1 MRVSLSWLRE
11 YAAIP
16 AGATPLEVDTALVRA
31 GLETESVED
40 LREKV
45 TGPLVVGRVA
55 SVEELTEFKKPIR
68 HCLVEVGEAEPRSI
82 ICGARNF
89 AEGDLVVVALPG
101 AVLPGGFAIGSR
113 KTYGRLSDGMICS
126 SRELG
131 VSDEHEGIIVLP
143 SDVDAAVGD
152 DARPVVGLDDVVF
165 EVNVTP
171 DRGYCFSVRGVARE
185 VAQSLGVDYRD
196 PAELTVPGT
205 VTAEGPYPLR
215 VEDTEAC
222 PRFVLRAVTGV
233 DPKAQ
238 SPQWMQRR
246 LTHAGMRPISLAVDI
261 TNYLMLELGQPLHA
275 FDRTALRGTLVVRR
289 AHPGEKLT
297 TLDDVQR
304 VLDPE
309 DIVIAD
315 DSGVTS
321 LAGVMGGSTSE
332 VADDTTEVLF
342 EAANWEPVSIAR
354 TARRH
359 KLVSEAGKRFER
371 GTDPALCAVAATRA
385 AELLVEYGGGVLEE
399 HVTDIDNRRPR
410 TPDTISAGLAARL
423 AGIDYT
429 VEETVEALRTVGC
442 EVAVDG
448 AELTVTAPSWRPDLT
463 DPADYAEEIIRV
475 RGYDALEGELPNAT
489 PGRGLTAEQRRR
501 RSVGRS
507 LAEAGYVETLC
518 YPFVAP
524 EAHDA
529 FGLGA
534 DDPRRRALR
543 IANPISAAEPELRTS
558 LLPPLLGALKRN
570 IGRGHRDLALYEAGL
585 VFHPKQGAE
594 ELPVPE
600 PAVDRRPSDEELA
613 QIAAIMPEQ
622 PRHVAVVLAGDF
634 EPAGW
639 WGPGRAADW
648 TDAVAAAHTV
658 ARSGGIEL
666 TVRQGEYAPWHPGRC
681 AELVLDGRVVGYAGE
696 LHPEVI
702 EALELPRRTCAMEL
716 DLDAL
721 PLPEAVRAPSVSI
734 YPPARIDV
742 AVVVAASTPS
752 AEVARALSEGAGE
765 LLEDIELFD
774 VFSGEQLGEGRKS
787 LAYKLTFRAEDRTLT
802 AEEAVAARDAAVA
815 VAAERVGAALRAV

>member
-11 YAAIP
+11 YAAVP
-16 AGATPLEVDTALVRA
+16 AEATPLEIDTALVRA

-40 LREKV
+40 LRERV

-68 HCLVEVGEAEPRSI
+68 HCWVEVGEAEPRSV

-126 SRELG
+126 ASEIG
-131 VSDEHEGIIVLP
+131 VSDEHDGIIVLP
-143 SDVDAAVGD
+143 SDVDAVIGA
-152 DARPVVGLDDVVF
+152 DARPIVGLDDVVF

-171 DRGYCFSVRGVARE
+171 DRGYCFSVRGIARE
-185 VAQSLGVDYRD
+185 LAQSMGVDYRD
-196 PAELTVPGT
+196 PAALTVAAPA
-205 VTAEGPYPLR
+205 TAEGPYPLR
-215 VEDTEAC
+215 VEDTVAC
-222 PRFVLRAVTGV
+222 PRFALRAVSGV

-238 SPQWMQRR
+238 SPLWMQRR
-246 LTHAGMRPISLAVDI
+246 LTHAGMRPISLPVDI
-261 TNYLMLELGQPLHA
+261 TNYLLLELGQPLHA
-275 FDRTALRGTLVVRR
+275 FDRNALRGSLVVRR
-289 AHPGEKLT
+289 AHPGEKFT

-359 KLVSEAGKRFER
+359 RLVSEAGKRYER
-371 GTDPALCAVAATRA
+371 GVDPALCDIAATRA
-385 AELLVEYGGGVLEE
+385 AALLVEYGGGVLDE
-399 HVTDIDNRRPR
+399 HVTDLDHRRPAR
-410 TPDTISAGLAARL
+410 EYRLDAGLAGRL
-423 AGIDYT
+423 AGLEYT
-429 VEETVEALRTVGC
+429 VEETAGALRTVGC
-442 EVAVDG
+442 EVTVDG
-448 AELTVTAPSWRPDLT
+448 DVLVTTPPSWRPDLT
-463 DPADYAEEIIRV
+463 DPADFAEEVIRV
-475 RGYDALEGELPNAT
+475 RGYDQLVGELPKAT
-489 PGRGLTAEQRRR
+489 QGRGLTRGQRRR

-518 YPFVAP
+518 YPFVAT
-524 EAHDA
+524 EVHDA
-529 FGLGA
+529 FGLAA
-534 DDPRRRALR
+534 DDERRRALR
-543 IANPISAAEPELRTS
+543 IANPIATTEPELRTS

-570 IGRGHRDLALYEAGL
+570 IGRGHRDLALFETGL
-585 VFHPKQGAE
+585 VFHPKPGAD

-600 PAVDRRPSDEELA
+600 LPVDRRPSDADLA
-613 QIAAIMPEQ
+613 KVAAIVPDQ

-639 WGPGRAADW
+639 WGAGRAADW
-648 TDAVAAAHTV
+648 ADAVAAANTV
-658 ARSGGIEL
+658 ARAAGVEL

-681 AELVLDGRVVGYAGE
+681 AELLHDGRVVGHAGE
-696 LHPEVI
+696 LHPEVC
-702 EALELPRRTCAMEL
+702 EALDLPRRTCAMEL

-721 PLPEAVRAPSVSI
+721 PLPEVVRAPGVSI
-734 YPPARIDV
+734 YPPFLIDV
-742 AVVVAASTPS
+742 AVVVDAATPS
-752 AEVARALSEGAGE
+752 AEVARALATGAGE
-765 LLEDIELFD
+765 LLEGIDLFD

-787 LAYKLTFRAEDRTLT
+787 LAYRLTLRAEDRTLT
-802 AEEAVAARDAAVA
+802 SEEAVVARDAAVA
-815 VAAERVGAALRAV
+815 LAADVVGATMRTV